1 MEIIL
6 QIDEPFDQNVN
17 PTFIQ
22 QALQSGLRFL
32 SQTLTPG
39 AVPFGSESHL
49 RLSTANALAVVIT
62 DSETIQELNRQYR
75 GIAAPTDVLSF
86 ENTLDPDFPELDPAA
101 DGYLGDIIIAYPV
114 AQAQALATGHTPQD
128 EIILLAVHGLL
139 HLLGFDHDTPENK
152 EAMWNIQQQVMT
164 ELKLAHIQPTV
175 H

>member
-17 PTFIQ
+17 PTLIE
-22 QALQSGLRFL
+22 QALQSGFRFL
-32 SQTLTPG
+32 SQTLAPG
-39 AVPFGSESHL
+39 ATPFGRASHL
-49 RLSTANALAVVIT
+49 KLSTAHTLAVVIT
-62 DSETIQELNRQYR
+62 NNETIQELNRHYR

-86 ENTLDPDFPELDPAA
+86 ENTLDPDFPELDPAE
-101 DGYLGDIIIAYPV
+101 DDYLGDIIIAYPV
-114 AQAQALATGHTPQD
+114 AQAQALAAGHTPQD

-152 EAMWNIQQQVMT
+152 AAMWNIQQQVMT
-164 ELKLAHIQPTV
+164 ELKLAHIQPTE